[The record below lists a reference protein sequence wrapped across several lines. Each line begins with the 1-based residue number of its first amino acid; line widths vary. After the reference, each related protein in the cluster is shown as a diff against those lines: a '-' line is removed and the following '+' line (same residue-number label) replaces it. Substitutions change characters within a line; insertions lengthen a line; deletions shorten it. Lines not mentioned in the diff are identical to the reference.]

1 MASERRNA
9 AVWAVPR
16 DALLEDTV
24 KTEAQEE
31 ASESEPEE
39 AAGTGPLAVRSE
51 SLKELWEGT
60 ITEHIKQEPEEGP
73 QEECWGAQCQ
83 GLLKAVRSPQ
93 SEPGNLQL
101 ASNGPRDTQASFEGR
116 SDIGLQSGRGR
127 VIRHLPGPGGD
138 IPQPTHSVLALDRVE
153 VKKEAPSQEVERLC
167 FRQFLY
173 QEAEGPRDL
182 CGMLW
187 RLCHRWLQ
195 PERRTKEQILE
206 LVILEQFLAVLPP
219 EMQNWVREGGPE
231 TCGQAVGLAE
241 DFLERQQEN
250 EHEIQQVLWPF
261 KEKADDSPEADGAL
275 SDSGEWPLTKVEDSA
290 ADAPWLD
297 SERACWKKNLPIN
310 SEGAELRWML
320 PGRSEQTV
328 SRYPYWGE
336 ASENQQ
342 ETHPHNEEGK
352 SVPFQLPAMPV
363 QQRFLKGETCAEC
376 GKSFRCK
383 AELTEHQRMH
393 SGEKPYICSDC
404 GKSFCSR
411 SVLVAHQ
418 RIHTGENRFSCS
430 DCGKNFS
437 QQSHLTAHERTHR
450 QEKPFVCPDCGQ
462 SFRGHSGLAAHLRIH
477 TGERPYHCPDCG
489 KSFRQRFDLNRHQR
503 IHTGE
508 KPHQCPDCPKSFRNR
523 SAFVVHRRIHTEE
536 KPYPCSGCGKRFRH
550 RTNLLTHER
559 LHTGEKPYKCT
570 VCDKS
575 FVESSSL
582 MKHKRAHTGEKPYK
596 CAECGKCF
604 SQNAGLVQHE
614 KIHTGEKPFQCP
626 DCPKSFR
633 DKSAFVVHHRTHT
646 REKPFHCSICEKSF
660 SHRSNLLKHER
671 THTGVKPYKC
681 LECGKGFTQ
690 KSSLL
695 SHSRSHR
702 PRIPE
707 GASPLASFS
716 LGMEVQ
722 LRGGPSGSSVT
733 VKSEAIG
740 NQALGLLSSG
750 ACPVEC
756 PPLRGQKDKQLHDF
770 PEKSEGSSVLG
781 SF

>member
-1 MASERRNA
+1 MASKRRNA

-16 DALLEDTV
+16 DVLLEDTV

-39 AAGTGPLAVRSE
+39 AAGTGPLALRSE

-60 ITEHIKQEPEEGP
+60 ITEHIKQEPEEVA
-73 QEECWGAQCQ
+73 QEECWEAQCQ
-83 GLLKAVRSPQ
+83 GLLKAVWSPQ
-93 SEPGNLQL
+93 PEPGNLQL
-101 ASNGPRDTQASFEGR
+101 ASNGPRDAQAFFEGR
-116 SDIGLQSGRGR
+116 SDTGRGR
-127 VIRHLPGPGGD
+127 VIRNLPGPGGD
-138 IPQPTHSVLALDRVE
+138 VSQPTHSILALDRGE
-153 VKKEAPSQEVERLC
+153 MKKEAPSQEVERLC

-187 RLCHRWLQ
+187 MLCHRWLQ

-206 LVILEQFLAVLPP
+206 LVILEQFLAILPP

-275 SDSGEWPLTKVEDSA
+275 SDSSKWPLIRVVKQEDTA

-297 SERACWKKNLPIN
+297 GEEKKIVPVN
-310 SEGAELRWML
+310 SEEAEPRWML
-320 PGRSEQTV
+320 PERAERTV
-328 SRYPYWGE
+328 SRYADWGE

-352 SVPFQLPAMPV
+352 SIPFQLPAMPV

-376 GKSFRCK
+376 RKSFRCK

-404 GKSFCSR
+404 GKSFCR
-411 SVLVAHQ
+411 RNVLVAHQ
-418 RIHTGENRFSCS
+418 RIHTGEKPFNCP
-430 DCGKNFS
+430 DCGKNFN
-437 QQSHLTAHERTHR
+437 QRSHLMAHERTHT
-450 QEKPFVCPDCGQ
+450 QEKPFACLDCGQ
-462 SFRGHSGLAAHLRIH
+462 SFSRRTGLVAHQRIH
-477 TGERPYHCPDCG
+477 TGEKPYHCQDCG
-489 KSFRQRFDLNRHQR
+489 KSFRQRFDLIRHQR

-508 KPHQCPDCPKSFRNR
+508 KPHQCPDCAKSFRNK
-523 SAFVVHRRIHTEE
+523 SAFLVHRRIHTEE
-536 KPYPCSGCGKRFRH
+536 KPYPCSGCGKNFRH
-550 RTNLLTHER
+550 RTNLLAHER
-559 LHTGEKPYKCT
+559 IHTGEKPYKCGE
-570 VCDKS
+570 CGKS
-575 FVESSSL
+575 FGDGSSL

-690 KSSLL
+690 RPNLL
-695 SHSRSHR
+695 VHARSHLKE
-702 PRIPE
+702 E
-707 GASPLASFS
+707 G
-716 LGMEVQ
+716 E
-722 LRGGPSGSSVT
+722 
-733 VKSEAIG
+733 IG
-740 NQALGLLSSG
+740 
-750 ACPVEC
+750 
-756 PPLRGQKDKQLHDF
+756 
-770 PEKSEGSSVLG
+770 
-781 SF
+781 